1 MAAKKDPTPT
11 EIAELCLQIQ
21 AGWTERER
29 MSRLRADW
37 RPMFTLADGRQQDI
51 EAADYE
57 QHHDQRAEL
66 QTAGTK
72 LETFFDR

>member
-1 MAAKKDPTPT
+1 MATTRDPSPT

-21 AGWTERER
+21 STWSQRER

-37 RPMFTLADGRQQDI
+37 RPMFTLADGRQQGI

-57 QHHDQRAEL
+57 RHHDQRAEL
-66 QTAGTK
+66 QTTAGT
-72 LETFFDR
+72 

>member
-1 MAAKKDPTPT
+1 MKKNSDPTPEQIEQLCR
-11 EIAELCLQIQ
+11 EIQS
-21 AGWTERER
+21 GWSHRER

-57 QHHDQRAEL
+57 QHHESSVAYRS
-66 QTAGTK
+66 
-72 LETFFDR
+72 